1 MATRRQSDG
10 PGAASKWQCAHRH
23 TYNPSRFSGASSFF
37 APHTRRR
44 DDGKRDTGHSGV
56 GIYCGGGL
64 GDRRAGQRNQTRP
77 MMRE

>member
-10 PGAASKWQCAHRH
+10 PGAALKRQCAHRH
-23 TYNPSRFSGASSFF
+23 AYNPSRFRGSSQFLTR
-37 APHTRRR
+37 TRRR
-44 DDGKRDTGHSGV
+44 DDGKRRPGYSGV

-64 GDRRAGQRNQTRP
+64 GDRRAGQRSQTRP